1 MREEKLNEFT
11 QLIKESYFSLLSAS
25 AIHYIVHQK
34 QNFTEVRNELKQ
46 CHFKKMFLF
55 HFNMDL

>member
-46 CHFKKMFLF
+46 CHFKNVSVSF
-55 HFNMDL
+55 